1 MHQPKS
7 EDEFNVFLSENS
19 GKIIC
24 LYFYAEWAEPCVLI
38 DQLLAAQEEL
48 NDKILYVKVRLNRF
62 YHHRPF

>member
-7 EDEFNVFLSENS
+7 ADEFNVFLNENL

-24 LYFYAEWAEPCVLI
+24 LYFYADWAEPCVLI

-48 NDKILYVKVRLNRF
+48 NDSILYVKVLLIM
-62 YHHRPF
+62 